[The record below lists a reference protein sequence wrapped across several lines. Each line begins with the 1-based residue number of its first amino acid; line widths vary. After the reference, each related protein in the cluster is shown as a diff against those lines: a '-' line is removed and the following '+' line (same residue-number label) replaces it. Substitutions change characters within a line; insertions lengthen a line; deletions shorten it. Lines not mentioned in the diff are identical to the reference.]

1 MKRVKTF
8 SIDWIPLENGI
19 SKVNYIPTDGEVE
32 VFATAT
38 IICKKLAKILT
49 LL

>member
-8 SIDWIPLENGI
+8 RVDRIPFENGI
-19 SKVNYIPTDGEVE
+19 SNVNYIPTDEEVE